1 MHRKSK
7 ICKQK
12 LAELLHEFEKTSG
25 YKIDIL
31 IYYYTL
37 KMSIRKLRKQ
47 FKLQSHQK
55 EENIEE
61 TNVIKEVNHMQLK
74 NCMCTC

>member
-1 MHRKSK
+1 MN
-7 ICKQK
+7 
-12 LAELLHEFEKTSG
+12 
-25 YKIDIL
+25 
-31 IYYYTL
+31 
-37 KMSIRKLRKQ
+37 IRKLRKQ

-61 TNVIKEVNHMQLK
+61 TNVIKEVNHMYVK